1 MKVIEDTIR
10 FWEGKRLH
18 NHAWCIMP
26 NHFHWVVLLHQKDE
40 NGNPVYLQEVM
51 HSIKRFTAREI
62 NKNESVEGQL
72 WMHESFETTIRDE
85 QHFVNVV
92 DYTLNNPVKACM
104 IDDWRKWPGSFC
116 EPDSYINNH

>member
-1 MKVIEDTIR
+1 MNTPKEHYR
-10 FWEGKRLH
+10 GNL
-18 NHAWCIMP
+18 P
-26 NHFHWVVLLHQKDE
+26 HFQ
-40 NGNPVYLQEVM
+40 
-51 HSIKRFTAREI
+51 
-62 NKNESVEGQL
+62 QL

-116 EPDSYINNH
+116 EPDSFINNHSNCDLLQP